1 MKGLLYKEFLLLWH
15 NHKSNLF
22 ATAMLL
28 LGFGI
33 LYFDAPFNSFY
44 AYIVGTAPCFI
55 CANLCVASIMR
66 DETEKWSTYAAALP
80 VSAAEYVSAK
90 YIVHL
95 LIQTAVFAACSAVVI
110 TKGLTLYGCT
120 MLIVFA
126 TTCFFAEG
134 IFLPGSFAFPG
145 EQEKQTT
152 YTLLMVCLLILA
164 LVLALPFIE
173 HDNGGEETVA
183 DVLPMVRAVC
193 LGSVGVFFLSWPIS
207 IKLYERRTY

>member
-44 AYIVGTAPCFI
+44 AYIVGTAPCYI
-55 CANLCVASIMR
+55 CANLCTASIMR
-66 DETEKWSTYAAALP
+66 DETEKWSVYAAALP
-80 VSAAEYVSAK
+80 VSAAEYVSSK
-90 YIVHL
+90 YIL
-95 LIQTAVFAACSAVVI
+95 TLTLQTMTFAACSAVVI

-152 YTLLMVCLLILA
+152 YILLMVCLLILA
-164 LVLALPFIE
+164 LVLALPFME
-173 HDNGGEETVA
+173 HGNGGEETVA
-183 DVLPMVRAVC
+183 DVMPKVWIIL
-193 LGSVGVFFLSWPIS
+193 LGSVGAFFLSWPIS
-207 IKLYERRTY
+207 IKLYAGRQF